1 MNKLYDAALQALEAL
16 EDKPVTTNI
25 ELVRRM
31 VSEAAIYCSSEQ
43 EAIRIIEGSDEDDYF
58 QGVGEETGET
68 YRVYYEEVDIDY
80 DLFYK
85 LVPMKPV
92 DFES

>member
-1 MNKLYDAALQALEAL
+1 MAKKESVALV
-16 EDKPVTTNI
+16 K
-25 ELVRRM
+25 RM

-43 EAIRIIEGSDEDDYF
+43 EAIRIIEGSDEDNYF

-68 YRVYYEEVDIDY
+68 YRVYFKDVDVDY

-85 LVPMKPV
+85 LVPMKPA